1 MMKKLSFLSL
11 LVLVY
16 TPAAIAVETE
26 IEFGQYINCKVIN
39 SSNRPIAIQQVVYGV
54 TTSSGPLKSVYPCG
68 SGCVVPAR
76 STTKMTGPRNSS
88 AIGRGKCNVNFR
100 YLPS

>member
-1 MMKKLSFLSL
+1 MRKLAFLSL
-11 LVLVY
+11 LVLGY
-16 TPAAIAVETE
+16 TPAALAVETE

-54 TTSSGPLKSVYPCG
+54 DTSSGPAKSVHKCG
-68 SGCVVPAR
+68 SGCIVPPGGV
-76 STTKMTGPRNSS
+76 TKMTGPRNSN
-88 AIGRGKCNVNFR
+88 AIDRGKCNVNFR